1 MLRMTS
7 VKSESVCTGR
17 EPLIRG
23 IGLEGKL
30 FSNPGG
36 FKFLTM

>member
-23 IGLEGKL
+23 IGLGGEL
-30 FSNPGG
+30 FLNPGG
-36 FKFLTM
+36 FSFTV